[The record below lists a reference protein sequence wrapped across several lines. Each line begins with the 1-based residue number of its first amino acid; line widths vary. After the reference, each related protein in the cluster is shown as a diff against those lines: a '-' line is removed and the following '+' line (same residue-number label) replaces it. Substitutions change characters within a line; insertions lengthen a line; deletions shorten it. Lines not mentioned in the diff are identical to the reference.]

1 MAALKAK
8 YRQLTELMFLVSRPN
23 YRDDIFTFI
32 NYLKTTKPGRH
43 KFDQISK
50 CFISKAKK
58 CTGKKFS

>member
-32 NYLKTTKPGRH
+32 NYLKTTKQRENNACMT
-43 KFDQISK
+43 F
-50 CFISKAKK
+50 
-58 CTGKKFS
+58 